1 MTSPPR
7 VFTAWDVH
15 IAYPPPARW
24 DELEQRGADVMQ
36 RLTGES
42 MRPSITDESVAWDAL
57 HMTPRWL
64 DEDSTRAVAALQPSI
79 FAGRGADEWR
89 RFREG
94 ASRRGELALAISM
107 IGTDQPPT
115 ITTPFGPRE
124 SVSLPGSVDGFE
136 SVGGQQINLAARP
149 APADG
154 LDGADRDLATRLVTG
169 RDLALPW
176 WSLGLNGA
184 EVSSGWGPSGIVQP
198 TGTLAPLLTTEAD
211 EVVAAVWTSPDHAIR
226 HYIVPWLPSWKTL
239 LEWLGNHAIPE
250 FIPTAARRIRATVG
264 DEPRLQTTAERSART
279 ELDELERDY
288 QTRHVNLAQQLAD
301 ARRIADAVRHDM
313 LFSSSTILETAVS
326 RVLSDAGCTVTHL
339 DQLLA
344 NTASADL
351 LVDFSG
357 RHRLVEVKSASGR
370 AAEGLV
376 GDANRHLD
384 TWPQLRADV
393 QVEGITLVVN
403 HQTNI
408 HPLDRSPEVYTR
420 PEFVQ
425 SLTLPVITTLE
436 LFDAWRQSDFDRVCR
451 AVFPETTIG
460 RPASAATPDNSG
472 TRQPSTDGA
481 QTRPWWQRLFG
492 A

>member
-1 MTSPPR
+1 MASPAK
-7 VFTAWDVH
+7 VFTTWDVH
-15 IAYPPPARW
+15 IAYPRPARW

-36 RLTGES
+36 RFTGES
-42 MRPSITDESVAWDAL
+42 TRPTITVESIAWDAL

-64 DEDSTRAVAALQPSI
+64 GEDSTHAVAALQPSI

-94 ASRRGELALAISM
+94 AARRREVALAISM
-107 IGTDQPPT
+107 IGTDQPPS
-115 ITTPFGPRE
+115 INTPFGPRA
-124 SVSLPGSVDGFE
+124 SISLPGSVGNFE
-136 SVGGQQINLAARP
+136 SVVGELFTLAAQP
-149 APADG
+149 ALADG

-169 RDLALPW
+169 RDASLPW
-176 WSLGLNGA
+176 WALDLSGT
-184 EVSSGWGPSGIVQP
+184 EVSSGWGPSGTVQP
-198 TGTLAPLLTTEAD
+198 TGTLVPLLTTEAD
-211 EVVAAVWTSPDHAIR
+211 EVVAAVWTSPDHAVR
-226 HYIVPWLPSWKTL
+226 HYIVPWLPSWRKL
-239 LEWLGNHAIPE
+239 LEWLGNQAIPE

-264 DEPRLQTTAERSART
+264 DAPQLQTTAERSART
-279 ELDELERDY
+279 GLDELERDY
-288 QTRHVNLAQQLAD
+288 QTRHDNLAQQLAE
-301 ARRIADAVRHDM
+301 ARRMADDVRHDM
-313 LFSSSTILETAVS
+313 LFSSSTVLETAVS
-326 RVLSDAGCTVTHL
+326 RVLTDAGCTVTHL

-351 LVDFSG
+351 LVDLGG
-357 RHRLVEVKSASGR
+357 RRRLVEVKSASGR

-384 TWPQLRADV
+384 TWPQLQPDI

-403 HQTNI
+403 HQWNI
-408 HPLDRSPEVYTR
+408 HPLDRSADVYTR

-436 LFDAWRQSDFDRVCR
+436 LFDAWRQSDFDRVRR
-451 AVFPETTIG
+451 AVFPETTLG
-460 RPASAATPDNSG
+460 RPASASTPGNSG
-472 TRQPSTDGA
+472 AHPHSIDHA